1 MGWVFVAVF
10 AVSWAFAA
18 LVFWISVT
26 GTQRVQ
32 RRQARLL
39 AQTSVFWS
47 RWPGDRFWAAP
58 YGELVAQAERY
69 EQLIGILGQR
79 KTLATPRFPSKQ
91 DRLFL
96 DYLDGQLDDSRVI
109 WQPSAAQCITPS
121 RRGEDRNRRRRL
133 VGGDAARRDY
143 WRWSM
148 RRVVRLKR

>member
-1 MGWVFVAVF
+1 MNAVFGDALSELREMGWVFVAVF

-96 DYLDGQLDDSRVI
+96 DYLDGQLDDSRRHLAAVR
-109 WQPSAAQCITPS
+109 SAMHHAIAQGRGPQQTPPF
-121 RRGEDRNRRRRL
+121 
-133 VGGDAARRDY
+133 GGR
-143 WRWSM
+143 
-148 RRVVRLKR
+148 